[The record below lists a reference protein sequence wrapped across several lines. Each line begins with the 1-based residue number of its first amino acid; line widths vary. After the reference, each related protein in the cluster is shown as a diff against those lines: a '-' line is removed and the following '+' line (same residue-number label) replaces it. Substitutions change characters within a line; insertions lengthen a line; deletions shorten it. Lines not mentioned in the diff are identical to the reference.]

1 MASPGGAV
9 WRGDCD
15 GKCAGRTGRFSAESI
30 LSFPLFG
37 LKKQKLWGFLVFW
50 GVETILLEKPLQG
63 GFRSRGGPREAQ
75 EPPRVTRRCGQGAK
89 RAAERPQKRPRGGPA
104 YGSRGH
110 KSREAKARRYK

>member
-1 MASPGGAV
+1 M
-9 WRGDCD
+9 
-15 GKCAGRTGRFSAESI
+15 
-30 LSFPLFG
+30 L
-37 LKKQKLWGFLVFW
+37 Q
-50 GVETILLEKPLQG
+50 KPLQG

-110 KSREAKARRYK
+110 KSREAKARRYKWRQDNRRQDQRQDESTN